1 LPGEIK
7 FLPDIN
13 ERITILPPGR
23 KRVVLQTISRDVSK
37 DIISGI
43 ALTSLI
49 FAISIYIPIVGFFCA
64 LFIPLPTLIYR
75 SKLGRTTGTIIPVI
89 ATIIMAVILGGLSID
104 ILFFFELLLLG
115 FVLSELLELNLSI
128 EKTIL
133 YACGSVIITGI
144 ICLLFYSNLAD
155 KGIYALVSEY
165 VSKNLELTLSLYE
178 NMGMKQESI
187 QMISTSLDNIKYVFI
202 RIIPALV
209 VASTLFISWINLLL
223 SKSIFR
229 NWNLFYPDFGPLKL
243 WKAPEL
249 LVWIMIGCGSLL
261 LIPNKTFKIL
271 GLNGLLILI
280 TVYFF
285 QGMAIISFYFE
296 KKKFPR
302 LLRFFLYSL
311 IALQQIVLLV
321 VIGLGFFDMWLNFR
335 KLEISKNN

>member
-1 LPGEIK
+1 M
-7 FLPDIN
+7 
-13 ERITILPPGR
+13 
-23 KRVVLQTISRDVSK
+23 LQTISRDISK

-43 ALTSLI
+43 AVTSLI
-49 FAISIYIPIVGFFCA
+49 FVISVYIPIIGFFCA

-75 SKLGRTTGTIIPVI
+75 SKLGRTPGTIIPVI
-89 ATIIMAVILGGLSID
+89 AIIIMAVILGGISID

-144 ICLLFYSNLAD
+144 ICLLFYSNIA
-155 KGIYALVSEY
+155 KKEIFTLVSEY

-187 QMISTSLDNIKYVFI
+187 QMISTSLENIKYVFI

-209 VASTLFISWINLLL
+209 VVSTLFISWINLLL
-223 SKSIFR
+223 SKSIFK
-229 NWNLFYPDFGPLKL
+229 NWNLFYPDFGSLKL

-249 LVWIMIGCGSLL
+249 LVWIIIGCGILL
-261 LIPNKTFKIL
+261 LFSNKTFKIL

-285 QGMAIISFYFE
+285 QGIAIVSFYFE
-296 KKKFPR
+296 KKKLPR
-302 LLRFFLYSL
+302 LLRFFLYGL

-335 KLEISKNN
+335 KLETNNNN

>member
-1 LPGEIK
+1 M
-7 FLPDIN
+7 
-13 ERITILPPGR
+13 
-23 KRVVLQTISRDVSK
+23 LQTISRDISK

-43 ALTSLI
+43 AATSLI
-49 FAISIYIPIVGFFCA
+49 FVISVYIPIIGFFCA

-89 ATIIMAVILGGLSID
+89 ATIIMAVILGGISID

-133 YACGSVIITGI
+133 YACGSVVITGI
-144 ICLLFYSNLAD
+144 ICLLFYSNIVN
-155 KGIYALVSEY
+155 KEIFALVSEY
-165 VSKNLELTLSLYE
+165 VGKNIDLTLSLYE

-187 QMISTSLDNIKYVFI
+187 QMISASLESIKYVFI

-223 SKSIFR
+223 SKSIFN
-229 NWNLFYPDFGPLKL
+229 NWNLIYPDFGALKL

-249 LVWIMIGCGSLL
+249 LVWIIIGCGIL
-261 LIPNKTFKIL
+261 LIFPNNTLKIL
-271 GLNGLLILI
+271 GLNGLLILMTI
-280 TVYFF
+280 YFF
-285 QGMAIISFYFE
+285 HGIAIVSFYFE
-296 KKKFPR
+296 KKRLPR

-335 KLEISKNN
+335 KLETNKNN

>member
-1 LPGEIK
+1 
-7 FLPDIN
+7 
-13 ERITILPPGR
+13 
-23 KRVVLQTISRDVSK
+23 VLQTISRDISK

-43 ALTSLI
+43 AVTSLI
-49 FAISIYIPIVGFFCA
+49 FVISVYIPIIGFFCA

-75 SKLGRTTGTIIPVI
+75 SKLGRSTGTIIPVI
-89 ATIIMAVILGGLSID
+89 ATIIMAVILGDISID

-144 ICLLFYSNLAD
+144 ICLLFYSNIAN
-155 KGIYALVSEY
+155 KEIFALVSEY

-187 QMISTSLDNIKYVFI
+187 QMISASLESIKYVFI

-209 VASTLFISWINLLL
+209 VASILFISWINLLL
-223 SKSIFR
+223 SKPIFN
-229 NWNLFYPDFGPLKL
+229 NWNLIYPDFGALKL
-243 WKAPEL
+243 WKSPEL
-249 LVWIMIGCGSLL
+249 LVWIIIGCGIL
-261 LIPNKTFKIL
+261 LIFPNNTLKIL
-271 GLNGLLILI
+271 GLNGLLILMTI
-280 TVYFF
+280 YFF
-285 QGMAIISFYFE
+285 HGIAIVSFYFE
-296 KKKFPR
+296 KKRLPR

-311 IALQQIVLLV
+311 IALQQIILLV

-335 KLEISKNN
+335 KLEANKNN